1 MKMLFYICVLLLLFS
16 CNTPES
22 RIQHVT
28 VAEAKPIVLFQ
39 PLEFIDTSTLQLIKD
54 SVEKF
59 YNVTV
64 YIQPSTSFPDHIFY
78 KPRQRYRADRI
89 IHWLRMNM
97 PDSVR
102 TIVGITGKDVSTT
115 KGEAYDYGVMGLGY
129 RPGHACV
136 VSTFRPAKTVKNKQH
151 LQQRL
156 FKLVLHEMGHNFN
169 LPHCPDEACFMVDAD
184 GQMKLDKER
193 YLCVKCKSQL
203 KF

>member
-1 MKMLFYICVLLLLFS
+1 MSKGLLTIGFAILFTACGEKS
-16 CNTPES
+16 K
-22 RIQHVT
+22 H
-28 VAEAKPIVLFQ
+28 AEKVHKAKPIVIFQ
-39 PLEFIDTSTLQLIKD
+39 PLAFNDTSTLQLIKD

-64 YIQPSTSFPDHIFY
+64 YIQPNTSFPDHIFY

-97 PDSVR
+97 PDSAR

-115 KGEAYDYGVMGLGY
+115 KGEVYDYGVMGLGY

-136 VSTFRPAKTVKNKQH
+136 VSTFRPAKTAKDKNH

-156 FKLVLHEMGHNFN
+156 LKLVLHEMGHNFN
-169 LPHCPDEACFMVDAD
+169 LPHCPDEACFMVDAE
-184 GQMKLDKER
+184 GYMKLDEER
-193 YLCVKCKSQL
+193 YLCDSCSYKL
-203 KF
+203 RL

>member
-1 MKMLFYICVLLLLFS
+1 MLTACKLKQAQQPIKQEKARPVILL
-16 CNTPES
+16 
-22 RIQHVT
+22 
-28 VAEAKPIVLFQ
+28 Q
-39 PLEFIDTSTLQLIKD
+39 PLEFKDTITLQLIKD

-64 YIQPSTSFPDHIFY
+64 YIQPNISFPNHIFY

-89 IHWLRMNM
+89 IHWLRINM
-97 PDSVR
+97 PDSAR
-102 TIVGITGKDVSTT
+102 AIAGITNKDVSTT
-115 KGEAYDYGVMGLGY
+115 KGEVYDYGVMGLGY

-136 VSTFRPAKTVKNKQH
+136 VSTFRPAKTAKNKQH

-156 FKLVLHEMGHNFN
+156 LKLVLHELGHNFN

-193 YLCVKCKSQL
+193 YLCTNCKNQL
-203 KF
+203 KL